1 MRVAGGSR
9 GAGEPGISS
18 LVYIAPAAVLYM
30 LFVLLPLV
38 DGFWISLHAWDGVSS
53 KHWVGAANYRELVGD
68 GAVHTAFLH
77 ALVLC
82 IFYAALPIAIGL
94 FVSASLTRARVR
106 GMGFIQSAL
115 FLPQVIAAVV
125 VGVSWR
131 WLFDE
136 FGPVN
141 QGLRKLGLGFV
152 ARAWLGDFTWALP
165 AVGVIGT
172 WVMLGLCMVLFLAG
186 IRKIPT
192 SLYDA
197 ARVDG
202 AGAWREFFAVT
213 LPGLRNELAIATTLT
228 VIAALR
234 AFDLIFVTTRGGPG
248 DATATPSLLIYSR
261 AFLTGQVGLAAAIAI
276 VLAAVVFVVAL
287 GVSRGLEGSAE

>member
-1 MRVAGGSR
+1 MPVERGSR
-9 GAGEPGISS
+9 GAGEPGVSS
-18 LVYIAPAAVLYM
+18 LAYIAPAAALYT
-30 LFVLLPLV
+30 LFVLLPLI
-38 DGFWISLHAWDGVSS
+38 DGFWLSLHSWDGVSS
-53 KHWVGAANYRELVGD
+53 KRWVGLGNYRELAHD
-68 GAVHTAFLH
+68 GAVHSAFLH
-77 ALVLC
+77 AVILC
-82 IFYAALPIAIGL
+82 IFYAALPVLIGL
-94 FVSASLTRARVR
+94 FVSASLTRAHVR
-106 GMGFIQSAL
+106 GMSFIKSAL

-136 FGPVN
+136 YGPVN
-141 QGLRKLGLGFV
+141 QALRKLGLGFV

-165 AVGVIGT
+165 AIGVIGT

-186 IRKIPT
+186 MQKIPT

-202 AGAWREFFAVT
+202 AGAWREFLAVT

-248 DATATPSLLIYSR
+248 DATLTPSLLLYSR
-261 AFLTGQVGLAAAIAI
+261 AFLTGQVGQAAAIAI

-287 GVSRGLEGSAE
+287 GITRVLEGGAA

>member
-1 MRVAGGSR
+1 VPVETGSR
-9 GAGEPGISS
+9 GAGEPGVSS
-18 LVYIAPAAVLYM
+18 LAYIAPAASLYAI
-30 LFVLLPLV
+30 FVLLPLI
-38 DGFWISLHAWDGVSS
+38 DGFWLSLHSWDGISS
-53 KHWVGAANYRELVGD
+53 KRWVGLGNYRELAHD
-68 GAVHTAFLH
+68 GAVHSAFLH

-82 IFYAALPIAIGL
+82 IFYAVLPVLIGL
-94 FVSASLTRARVR
+94 FVSASLTRAHVR
-106 GMGFIQSAL
+106 GMSFIKSAL

-136 FGPVN
+136 YGPVN
-141 QGLRKLGLGFV
+141 QALRKLGLGFV
-152 ARAWLGDFTWALP
+152 TRAWLGDFTWALP
-165 AVGVIGT
+165 AIGVIGT

-186 IRKIPT
+186 MQKIPP

-248 DATATPSLLIYSR
+248 DATLTPSLLLYSR
-261 AFLTGQVGLAAAIAI
+261 AFLTGQVGQAAAIAI

-287 GVSRGLEGSAE
+287 GITRVLEGGAA

>member
-1 MRVAGGSR
+1 MPVDRGSR
-9 GAGEPGISS
+9 GAGEPGVTS
-18 LVYIAPAAVLYM
+18 LAYIAPAAALYA

-38 DGFWISLHAWDGVSS
+38 DGFWLSLHSWDGISA
-53 KHWVGAANYRELVGD
+53 KHWVGLGNYRTLARD
-68 GAVHTAFLH
+68 GAVHSAFTH
-77 ALVLC
+77 AVVLC
-82 IFYAALPIAIGL
+82 VFYAALPVLIGL
-94 FVSASLTRARVR
+94 FVSASLTRAHVR
-106 GMGFIQSAL
+106 GMSFIKSAL

-136 FGPVN
+136 YGPVN
-141 QGLRKLGLGFV
+141 QALRKLGLGFI

-186 IRKIPT
+186 IQKIPP

-248 DATATPSLLIYSR
+248 DATLTPSFLLYTR
-261 AFLTGQVGLAAAIAI
+261 AFLTGEVGQAAAIAV

-287 GVSRGLEGSAE
+287 AITRGLEGDAA

>member
-1 MRVAGGSR
+1 MRVAAGTR
-9 GAGEPGISS
+9 GAGEPGVSS
-18 LVYIAPAAVLYM
+18 LVFIAPAAILYM

-38 DGFWISLHAWDGVSS
+38 DGLWLSLHSWDGVTAR
-53 KHWVGAANYRELVGD
+53 HFVGLGNYRELAHD

-82 IFYAALPIAIGL
+82 VFYAALPVLIGL
-94 FVSASLTRARVR
+94 FVSASLTRVRVR
-106 GMGFIQSAL
+106 GMGFIQSVL

-136 FGPVN
+136 YGPVN
-141 QGLRKLGLGFV
+141 EALRKVGLGFL

-186 IRKIPT
+186 IQKIPP

-228 VIAALR
+228 VISALR

-248 DATATPSLLIYSR
+248 DATLTPSLLIYSR
-261 AFLTGQVGLAAAIAI
+261 AFLTGQVGLAAAIAV
-276 VLAAVVFVVAL
+276 VLAALVFVVAL
-287 GVSRGLEGSAE
+287 GVTRVLEGSAA